1 MFDDGIRGDPVA
13 LLKYFVSV
21 RSDTDT
27 SLEVDMERAILEY
40 VEGIPWFREHGTFGI
55 EALPGDE
62 HGRGVVWAL
71 LRGGRAGRPGKV
83 GGRPAVVLLNHH
95 DVVDTFDYGRL
106 QPLALNPDELRA
118 RLYALAEKG
127 DLILNA
133 DVVED
138 LRSGKW
144 LFGRGGCDMKSGT
157 AVQLIALERLAGEVE
172 GLGVDVL
179 FLSVPD
185 EENVS
190 WGMRHGAR
198 LLGTLMER
206 YGLDYLVLID
216 SEAHE
221 RSSAEVPAFYDGSIG
236 KTMLSVYVKGVKSH
250 IGDIARGLN
259 PSLILA
265 NLVRSTEI
273 DRDVVETED
282 GVRSPPPS
290 WSYVRDFKEC
300 YDASIPEAAG
310 GYISF
315 LPMVR
320 KPAEILEYMRGKC
333 ESAVE
338 ESLARHRDAFRD
350 EDGGRPAAFSRQGRV
365 LLFGELLADARAHD
379 PEGVGPALD
388 AVHRECREALASGAS
403 SLPECNFR
411 IIKTLLEHV
420 PYGGP
425 VAVIALSPPY
435 YPNISN
441 RRLDGVD
448 PRKRRLADRLPDL
461 VGSAGE
467 KVYARR
473 MERKPY
479 FMGISDLSYVAF
491 LDGED
496 AACVRENMP
505 LLQAGIYDLP
515 FEDMA
520 RVAMPILNISA
531 WGKDPHKFTER
542 VYIPDVAEAVPALY
556 VELIRSIGEFGESQS
571 NPEE

>member
-1 MFDDGIRGDPVA
+1 MIDDRIRGDPVA
-13 LLKYFVSV
+13 LLKRFISV
-21 RSDTDT
+21 RSDTD
-27 SLEVDMERAILEY
+27 SPLEVDMERAILEY
-40 VEGIPWFREHGTFGI
+40 VEGIPWFRDHGTFGL

-71 LRGGRAGRPGKV
+71 LQGGRAGYST
-83 GGRPAVVLLNHH
+83 GRPTVVLLNHH
-95 DVVDTFDYGRL
+95 DAVDTFDYGRL
-106 QPLALNPDELRA
+106 RPLALDPDRLRDRLSELA
-118 RLYALAEKG
+118 GKG
-127 DLILNA
+127 ELVLGPEVI
-133 DVVED
+133 ED
-138 LRSGKW
+138 LDSGRW

-157 AVQLIALERLAGEVE
+157 AVQLVALERLAGEA
-172 GLGVDVL
+172 GSLGVDVL
-179 FLSVPD
+179 YLSVPD

-190 WGMRHGAR
+190 WGMRQGAR
-198 LLGTLMER
+198 LLGTLKER
-206 YGLDYLVLID
+206 YGLDYFVLID

-221 RSSAEVPAFYDGSIG
+221 RSSAEVPAFHDGSIG

-273 DRDVVETED
+273 DRDLVETED

-333 ESAVE
+333 QSALE
-338 ESLARHRDAFRD
+338 ESLARYREAFRD
-350 EDGGRPAAFSRQGRV
+350 EVGGRPAAFSREGRV
-365 LLFGELLADARAHD
+365 LLYGELRADALAFD

-388 AVHRECREALASGAS
+388 AVHRECREARAGGGM

-411 IIKTLLEHV
+411 IIRTLLEHV

-441 RRLDGVD
+441 RHLEGVD
-448 PRKRRLADRLPDL
+448 PGKRRVAERLSDL
-461 VGSAGE
+461 VRAAGR
-467 KVYARR
+467 KVYGGR
-473 MERKPY
+473 MDRIPY

-491 LDGED
+491 LDG
-496 AACVRENMP
+496 AAIACVRDNMP

-520 RVAMPILNISA
+520 RAAMPILNIGA

-542 VYIPDVAEAVPALY
+542 VYIPDVAEAIPALY
-556 VELIRSIGEFGESQS
+556 AELIRSIGDATVT
-571 NPEE
+571 

>member
-1 MFDDGIRGDPVA
+1 MIDDRLRGDPVA
-13 LLKYFVSV
+13 LLKHFISI

-27 SLEVDMERAILEY
+27 PLEVDMERAILEY
-40 VEGIPWFREHGTFGI
+40 IWGIPRFRENGTFGV
-55 EALPGDE
+55 EDLPGDE

-71 LRGGRAGRPGKV
+71 LRGDGADRPG
-83 GGRPAVVLLNHH
+83 GAGSGRPAVVFLNHH

-118 RLYALAEKG
+118 RLTALAEKG
-127 DLILNA
+127 ELILDG
-133 DVVED
+133 DVIED

-157 AVQLIALERLAGEVE
+157 VVQLAALERLAEEAGAP
-172 GLGVDVL
+172 LIDVL

-190 WGMRHGAR
+190 RGMRHGVS
-198 LLGTLMER
+198 LLGKLKER
-206 YGLDYLVLID
+206 YGLDYQVLID

-221 RSSAEVPAFYDGSIG
+221 RNSAGDPAFYDGSIG
-236 KTMLSVYVKGVKSH
+236 KTMLAVYVKGVKSH
-250 IGDIARGLN
+250 LGDIARGLN
-259 PSLILA
+259 PSLILS
-265 NLVRSTEI
+265 NLVRTTEI
-273 DRDVVETED
+273 DRDLVETEG

-290 WSYVRDFKEC
+290 WSFVRDFKEC

-320 KPAEILEYMRGKC
+320 KPAEILEYMRVKC

-338 ESLARHRDAFRD
+338 ESLARYRDAFRGD
-350 EDGGRPAAFSRQGRV
+350 DGGRPAAFYRQGRV
-365 LLFGELLADARAHD
+365 LLFGELLADALSHD
-379 PEGVGPALD
+379 PEGTGQALD
-388 AVHRECREALASGAS
+388 AARRECREALAGGAS

-425 VAVIALSPPY
+425 VVVAALSPPY

-441 RRLDGVD
+441 QHLEGVG
-448 PRKRRLADRLPDL
+448 PGKKRLAERLPDL
-461 VGSAGE
+461 VRAAGA
-467 KVYARR
+467 KVYSRR

-479 FMGISDLSYVAF
+479 FMGISDLSYAAF
-491 LDGED
+491 LDG
-496 AACVRENMP
+496 AAIACLRDNMP

-520 RVAMPILNISA
+520 RTAMPILNIGA

-542 VYIPDVAEAVPALY
+542 VYIPDVAEALPALY
-556 VELIRSIGEFGESQS
+556 VELIRAIGEHIES
-571 NPEE
+571 